1 MDECLAW
8 RQRHEAD
15 LPWRCGLACQRGVI
29 SSLERGLKSQT
40 LKKVDELAEVIGVHP
55 LTLLTLS
62 YVRDLKGG
70 SGALVLEAVAAE
82 VDVILN
88 LS

>member
-1 MDECLAW
+1 M
-8 RQRHEAD
+8 
-15 LPWRCGLACQRGVI
+15 
-29 SSLERGLKSQT
+29 
-40 LKKVDELAEVIGVHP
+40 KKVDELAEVIGVHP